1 MLERIIDENKNK
13 KEFYLRL
20 KARPNSAVTKI
31 VSVMEDDTIKI
42 DVAAPPSKGQAN
54 REIIQFL
61 AQSFK
66 VGRKHVTIISGAG
79 DRLKLI
85 KIINSN

>member
-1 MLERIIDENKNK
+1 MLEKIINENKNK

-20 KARPNSAVTKI
+20 KARPNSVVTKI
-31 VSVMEDDTIKI
+31 VSIMDDDTIKL
-42 DVAAPPSKGQAN
+42 DVAAPPSKGKAN
-54 REIIQFL
+54 QEIIQFL
-61 AQSFK
+61 AQNFK
-66 VGRKHVTIISGAG
+66 VERKHVTIISGAG